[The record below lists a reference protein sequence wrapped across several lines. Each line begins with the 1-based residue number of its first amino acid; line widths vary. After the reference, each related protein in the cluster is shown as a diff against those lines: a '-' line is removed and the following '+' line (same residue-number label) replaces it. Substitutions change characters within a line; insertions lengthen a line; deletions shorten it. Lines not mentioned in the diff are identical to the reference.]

1 MCWDSFPCQQMRTL
15 VWKLRMAKESHC
27 IPLVS
32 GSTFVIFRHHSW
44 FPRSLFPCILTI
56 STLFNNWKYFIF
68 TDEWNIFSFSGA
80 YILSTWIHDT
90 HTLIVLSYKSPWAW
104 QFPHITVCFKGPQC
118 LLLVLTHCSSC
129 SFPDTKAHTD
139 FSSQHKG
146 CFLAKP
152 NLGSHAGSEMFQW
165 FSISEVPF
173 NSSLKHFASW
183 LLCIL

>member
-44 FPRSLFPCILTI
+44 FPRLLFLCILTI

-118 LLLVLTHCSSC
+118 LLLVLTHCSS
-129 SFPDTKAHTD
+129 SLSLIHKLTLIFFLSTKA
-139 FSSQHKG
+139 
-146 CFLAKP
+146 
-152 NLGSHAGSEMFQW
+152 
-165 FSISEVPF
+165 
-173 NSSLKHFASW
+173 ASW
-183 LLCIL
+183 QSQIWALILGQECFNDFPSQKFLLILP